1 MVEQGEGTTATP
13 VQKASSKKFPR
24 GLMWIGIAI
33 LLMGIALPVGILT
46 LVTGLVQ
53 PIVTVGESFM
63 TALKTDDFARA
74 YELCAPDL
82 QRTIGTSTGIASRV
96 RDRKPETWSW
106 SQRRIRNGVGI
117 MEGSYTTA
125 DGKTGSIRIDLDD
138 FDGQWK
144 IVGFTLN

>member
-1 MVEQGEGTTATP
+1 MGIV
-13 VQKASSKKFPR
+13 
-24 GLMWIGIAI
+24 IGI
-33 LLMGIALPVGILT
+33 LLMGIVLPVGIIT
-46 LVTGLVQ
+46 LVNVLVQ
-53 PIVTVGESFM
+53 PIVTVGEDFM
-63 TALKTDDFARA
+63 TALKNDDFARA

-82 QRTIGTSTGIASRV
+82 QSTLGSSTGIASRV

-106 SQRRIRNGVGI
+106 SQRRVRNGVGI

-144 IVGFTLN
+144 IVGFSLN